1 MSTSAMDAEGNIA
14 LAYTTASETL
24 KVSLRYTGRFDGD
37 ALGQMTLDETTIID
51 GNGVRTNTN
60 RYGDYAHMTLDP
72 DNFTFWST
80 ADYFQSN
87 NYWATRIASFRV
99 FGPFA
104 DDVGVSA
111 INEPVNGI
119 LTNSETVEVSIRNY
133 SLDPVSN
140 VPVQLR
146 VDGDLI
152 ASETFNGTINPNQ
165 AVTYQFSQSVD
176 LSNPGQ
182 TYVIEAKTNLSG
194 DGYEANNN
202 FIREVKHLLSDDVG
216 IYEVVSPQTD
226 QNLGSESITVKVKN
240 YGADDQSGFDIQYIL
255 DSGSPIIQSFDNTIG
270 SEEVLSFTFDVSG
283 DFSEIGTHTLEVT
296 TSLASDQL
304 TDNDEITVVV
314 ENLLCLPE
322 SNCTVGH
329 GFDVFEIAGINND
342 SECNDEGYSNFT
354 DLIANLEPDSTNSL
368 TVTSNYGNQYIKV
381 WIDFNDDFQLTADEV
396 VVDNY
401 HFAAGQGSGNF
412 TESFDLVVPSGATLG
427 EHLMR
432 ARASGVGVISDDA
445 CQDIGFGETE
455 DYTAMIGS
463 LGVEDYEINNSKMI
477 ITSLENNQFE
487 AILTTEYDGEL
498 FLALYNSLGQRV
510 GFSKRVPREGNTF
523 KLTID
528 MSNMSQGVYFV
539 RMGGQAT
546 TAYKTGRI
554 IVK

>member
-1 MSTSAMDAEGNIA
+1 MDAEGNIA

-119 LTNSETVEVSIRNY
+119 LTNSETVEISIRNY

-381 WIDFNDDFQLTADEV
+381 WIDFNDDFQLTAEEV

>member
-1 MSTSAMDAEGNIA
+1 MDAEGNIA